1 MAYNYSCRRTS
12 CTNNRQREC
21 IQLLVSEQLKELF
34 LAQQLD
40 AQTFVGSAWKRTLT
54 TLRFMELVTGV
65 VPRSDVRCQVIL
77 IEAS

>member
-1 MAYNYSCRRTS
+1 MYLVASFGTAQRT
-12 CTNNRQREC
+12 
-21 IQLLVSEQLKELF
+21 

-65 VPRSDVRCQVIL
+65 APRSDVRCQVIR
-77 IEAS
+77 IEA